1 MMVGYLLFQY
11 LSYMGQ
17 PVVAS
22 VPMSMA
28 GAPMAGMS
36 VVSTAAPMT
45 VAPAAAAVPVS
56 AAVGHLDWA
65 IPQPTR
71 AKYSAVFAQT
81 DRARTG
87 FLAGVQ
93 ARNILVQSGL
103 AQNVLAQIW

>member
-1 MMVGYLLFQY
+1 MTAV
-11 LSYMGQ
+11 
-17 PVVAS
+17 PVVS
-22 VPMSMA
+22 
-28 GAPMAGMS
+28 GAPA
-36 VVSTAAPMT
+36 VAAP
-45 VAPAAAAVPVS
+45 VAAAAVPVS

>member
-1 MMVGYLLFQY
+1 
-11 LSYMGQ
+11 
-17 PVVAS
+17 
-22 VPMSMA
+22 
-28 GAPMAGMS
+28 MAGMG
-36 VVSTAAPMT
+36 VVVNTAAPM
-45 VAPAAAAVPVS
+45 AAAPPAAAVAVPVS

>member
-1 MMVGYLLFQY
+1 
-11 LSYMGQ
+11 MGQ

-22 VPMSMA
+22 VPMSIA
-28 GAPMAGMS
+28 GHPMAAGVT
-36 VVSTAAPMT
+36 VVSSAAAP
-45 VAPAAAAVPVS
+45 VAVHPAVAAVPVS

-65 IPQPTR
+65 IPQQTR

>member
-1 MMVGYLLFQY
+1 
-11 LSYMGQ
+11 
-17 PVVAS
+17 
-22 VPMSMA
+22 MSMP
-28 GAPMAGMS
+28 GAPMAGVP
-36 VVSTAAPMT
+36 VVSAAAAPVAA
-45 VAPAAAAVPVS
+45 VAPAPVPVVAAP